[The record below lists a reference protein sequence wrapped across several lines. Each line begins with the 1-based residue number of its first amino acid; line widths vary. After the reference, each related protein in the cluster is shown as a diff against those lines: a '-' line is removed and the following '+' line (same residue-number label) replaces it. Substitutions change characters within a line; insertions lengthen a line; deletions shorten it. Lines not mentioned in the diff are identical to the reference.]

1 MIILGFYFEFIYFF
15 QIGILEPK
23 NFPVLEETVS
33 EGSRGQGTVS
43 ILNLTVVAG
52 DEEDEKL
59 EIPS

>member
-1 MIILGFYFEFIYFF
+1 M

-23 NFPVLEETVS
+23 NFPVLEDTVS
-33 EGSRGQGTVS
+33 EGSRGQGSVS

-52 DEEDEKL
+52 DEGEEEKL